1 MTAALGQAQTEAAQA
16 FDLKKL
22 GAQAQAD
29 LRKAKQKY
37 GFDVA
42 LKTLDFTNE
51 KAINIQVED
60 LKRKRN
66 SDGSWEEG
74 DPMFFQGTV
83 WNDMAEN
90 AAASL
95 QKGMRV
101 VVVGRLNYRSWETQD
116 GQNRSIVDLSIDEI
130 APSLR
135 WAKAN
140 IERVSGGMGASQEPV
155 ARENYEEDEAPF

>member
-1 MTAALGQAQTEAAQA
+1 MVDNTVTIVGNLTADPEVRVTDSGATLAEIRIAQ
-16 FDLKKL
+16 
-22 GAQAQAD
+22 
-29 LRKAKQKY
+29 
-37 GFDVA
+37 
-42 LKTLDFTNE
+42 N
-51 KAINIQVED
+51 
-60 LKRKRN
+60 KRKSN
-66 SDGSWEEG
+66 SDGSWDDG
-74 DPMFFQGTV
+74 DAMYFQGTV

-101 VVVGRLNYRSWETQD
+101 IVVGRLNYRSWETQD
-116 GQNRSIVDLSIDEI
+116 GQNRSVVDISIDEI

-140 IERVSGGMGASQEPV
+140 IERSSGGGSSSPQPV

>member
-1 MTAALGQAQTEAAQA
+1 LAEIRIAQ
-16 FDLKKL
+16 
-22 GAQAQAD
+22 
-29 LRKAKQKY
+29 
-37 GFDVA
+37 
-42 LKTLDFTNE
+42 N
-51 KAINIQVED
+51 
-60 LKRKRN
+60 KRKRN

-74 DPMFFQGTV
+74 DAMFFQGTV

-101 VVVGRLNYRSWETQD
+101 IVVGRLNYRSWETQD
-116 GQNRSIVDLSIDEI
+116 GQNRSVVDISIDEV

-140 IERVSGGMGASQEPV
+140 IERSSGGTSSPQQPV

>member
-1 MTAALGQAQTEAAQA
+1 MVDNTVTKDGNLTADPEVRETDGGATVAEIRIAQ
-16 FDLKKL
+16 
-22 GAQAQAD
+22 
-29 LRKAKQKY
+29 
-37 GFDVA
+37 
-42 LKTLDFTNE
+42 N
-51 KAINIQVED
+51 
-60 LKRKRN
+60 KRKRN

-74 DPMFFQGTV
+74 DAMYFQGTV

-101 VVVGRLNYRSWETQD
+101 IVVGRLNYRSWETQD
-116 GQNRSIVDLSIDEI
+116 GQNRSVVDISIDEI

-140 IERVSGGMGASQEPV
+140 IERSSGGGSSSPQPV